1 MKFYPR
7 NRYLLVEKQ
16 LEKEEDNKGF
26 ILPDDYK
33 RKDGPLQIVKLL
45 NACEGSNYVQ
55 DEGKFLVVP
64 SHLVESFEVE
74 EQTFCITPENA
85 VYGVMVKV

>member
-33 RKDGPLQIVKLL
+33 RKDGPLQVVKLL
-45 NACEGSNYVQ
+45 NACEGSSYVN
-55 DEGKFLVVP
+55 DEGKLLVVP
-64 SHLVESFEVE
+64 SHLVESLDMEG
-74 EQTFCITPENA
+74 QTFYIIPENA